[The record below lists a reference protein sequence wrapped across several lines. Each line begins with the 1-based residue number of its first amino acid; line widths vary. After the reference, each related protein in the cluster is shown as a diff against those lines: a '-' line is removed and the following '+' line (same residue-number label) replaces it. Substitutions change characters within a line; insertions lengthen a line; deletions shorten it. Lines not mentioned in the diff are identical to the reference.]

1 MVDVNTDLNLCFG
14 EIREFSCGHH
24 YLWHSF
30 TSSKLK
36 QLLSSHILYAAVYV
50 MLSTVF
56 SSPADSPL
64 AGLQVQRV
72 RESKTSH
79 LTRDKGD
86 LGNLSRDG

>member
-1 MVDVNTDLNLCFG
+1 MAIITSG
-14 EIREFSCGHH
+14 T
-24 YLWHSF
+24 HSPLQ
-30 TSSKLK
+30 S
-36 QLLSSHILYAAVYV
+36 SSHILYAAVYV